1 MDSTYVKYYSNQ
13 IGGRGANFGNLY
25 RVSSKVQKGRGIG
38 SIFSGLFRFL
48 KPHLLSGLNAVKDE
62 ALRVGGE
69 IMQNIGQKP
78 IKELLKEKG
87 VEGLHNLTAKAV
99 DKMKRTMTGGGLLCC
114 RGKRI
119 KGGAKL
125 KKKHSKLS
133 AVRKRVVGKLIAKK
147 RKASGNS
154 KSKHHH
160 QKRRRILDIFD

>member
-1 MDSTYVKYYSNQ
+1 MDSVYVKYYSNQ

-25 RVSSKVQKGRGIG
+25 RVSTKVQKGRGIG

-78 IKELLKEKG
+78 IKELLREKG

-99 DKMKRTMTGGGLLCC
+99 DKMKKTMAGGGSLRCL
-114 RGKRI
+114 GKRI
-119 KGGAKL
+119 KGGTKS

-133 AVRKRVVGKLIAKK
+133 TKRKRVARKPVAKK
-147 RKASGNS
+147 RKSSS
-154 KSKHHH
+154 KSKHHR